1 MFLVDKYYN
10 DSNYITCHQTII
22 DKIIDSFDAHNQIY
36 SNIDSIIKLP
46 NNEFSN
52 IINQLEYGTWRY
64 ANFQHLIVYGPSGC
78 GKEYLVN
85 KLLEKI
91 TSSQNHISIRSLY
104 LNI

>member
-10 DSNYITCHQTII
+10 DSNYITCHQAII
-22 DKIIDSFDAHNQIY
+22 NKIIDSFDAHNQIY

-46 NNEFSN
+46 NVDLNK
-52 IINQLEYGTWRY
+52 IINDLEYGIWRY
-64 ANFQHLIVYGPSGC
+64 SNFQHLIVYGPSGC

-91 TSSQNHISIRSLY
+91 YGKNSVELK
-104 LNI
+104 